1 MREIEILV
9 EMHDSADVVEEKVRA
24 VAEFVREG
32 ITKDIYYYDPLRK
45 EQFFLKRGQFL
56 QSFRVRAQGGKTYLT
71 HKRDIFN
78 SDDTWSY
85 SEELEIEVMD
95 GEKMQQILEVLGFKK
110 LIDLQINKKTFR
122 ADNLLIDIEQV
133 SGIGLFLEVEATDV
147 PDDERVEDVKQRI
160 RKFIDTLG
168 IQVSQE
174 LQIGKAEH
182 ALIKKH
188 GSAWFDVM

>member
-9 EMHDSADVVEEKVRA
+9 KIHDTADVAEEKIRA

-45 EQFFLKRGQFL
+45 EQFFLKQGQFL

-71 HKRDIFN
+71 HKRDIFD

-133 SGIGLFLEVEATDV
+133 LGTGLFLEVEATNV
-147 PDDERVEDVKQRI
+147 SDDERVEDVKQRI
-160 RKFIDTLG
+160 HKFIDGLS
-168 IQVSQE
+168 IQISQE

-188 GSAWFDVM
+188 DSAWFDVM